1 MVTREEII
9 HKGFFVVCL
18 HAKHYVD
25 EIKGVGEQII
35 FSINQDSELSKMGV
49 PSSLFKAT
57 YSDNTNLPVF
67 DICPALLEPLL
78 EIAKRFLDDATLAE
92 YKKYCLE
99 RFATRTLASSQ
110 EVDAL
115 YPVIEVK
122 HPVDWLDE
130 YTRNKNAM
138 QIRAD
143 RNAKCASTINE
154 INTACDLL
162 GRNAESESIAISER
176 HHTINL
182 EHDE

>member
-1 MVTREEII
+1 
-9 HKGFFVVCL
+9 
-18 HAKHYVD
+18 
-25 EIKGVGEQII
+25 
-35 FSINQDSELSKMGV
+35 MGV

-57 YSDNTNLPVF
+57 YSVNTNLPVF

-78 EIAKRFLDDATLAE
+78 DIAKRFLDDATLAE

-99 RFATRTLASSQ
+99 RFATHTLASSR

-115 YPVIEVK
+115 YPVIAVK
-122 HPVDWLDE
+122 HPVDWVDE

-162 GRNAESESIAISER
+162 GRNAESASIALSER

-182 EHDE
+182 EHDAQINII